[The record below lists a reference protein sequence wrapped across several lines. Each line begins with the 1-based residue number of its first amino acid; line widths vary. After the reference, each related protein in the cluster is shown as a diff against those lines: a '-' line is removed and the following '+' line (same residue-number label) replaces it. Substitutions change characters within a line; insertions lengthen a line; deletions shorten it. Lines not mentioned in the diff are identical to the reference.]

1 MELTYDNVIK
11 WFNAY
16 FQAFNDNEG
25 NPQTAEN
32 MRQYFMPD
40 LEFYSY
46 NMADEQKPTGVDHL
60 ISAIEHPGF
69 HEVFRPQYYVYDE
82 RQKILVAQLE
92 LQFTETATGT
102 VYPAK
107 MASAHYHI
115 VQDEKGNLRIKK
127 ALYWVEASS
136 PSEPGIIEKMRKYR
150 EEQKSGG

>member
-11 WFNAY
+11 WFDAY

-46 NMADEQKPTGVDHL
+46 NMADEEKPTGVDHL

-92 LQFTETATGT
+92 LQFTETSTGM
-102 VYPAK
+102 VFPAK

-115 VQDEKGNLRIKK
+115 VQDENKNLKIKK

-136 PSEPGIIEKMRKYR
+136 PSEPRIIDKMREYR
-150 EEQKSGG
+150 EKQKSGG

>member
-11 WFNAY
+11 WFDEY
-16 FQAFNDNEG
+16 FNAFNKNEG
-25 NPQTAEN
+25 NAETAQN

-46 NMADEQKPTGVDHL
+46 NMPEEEKPTGREHL

-82 RQKILVAQLE
+82 RRKILVAQLQ
-92 LQFTETATGT
+92 LQFTETSRGT
-102 VYPAK
+102 VFPAK

-115 VQDEKGNLRIKK
+115 VQDENEDLKIQKI
-127 ALYWVEASS
+127 LYFVEAAS
-136 PSEPGIIEKMRKYR
+136 PGEPNIIDRMRKYR
-150 EEQKSGG
+150 REQANR

>member
-11 WFNAY
+11 WFDAY

-46 NMADEQKPTGVDHL
+46 NMADEEKPTGVDHL

-82 RQKILVAQLE
+82 KQKILVAQLE
-92 LQFTETATGT
+92 LQFTETSTGM
-102 VYPAK
+102 VFPAK

-115 VQDEKGNLRIKK
+115 VQDENKNLKIKK

-136 PSEPGIIEKMRKYR
+136 PSEPRIIDKMREYR
-150 EEQKSGG
+150 EKQKSGG

>member
-11 WFNAY
+11 WFDDY
-16 FQAFNDNEG
+16 FNAFNENEG
-25 NPQTAEN
+25 NPETAQN

-46 NMADEQKPTGVDHL
+46 NMPDEEKPTGREHL

-82 RQKILVAQLE
+82 RQKILVAQLH

-115 VQDEKGNLRIKK
+115 VQDDNQELKIKK
-127 ALYWVEASS
+127 VLYFVEATS
-136 PSEPGIIEKMRKYR
+136 PDEPRLIDRMRKYR
-150 EEQKSGG
+150 QEQSKQ

>member
-1 MELTYDNVIK
+1 MELTYDNVTK
-11 WFNAY
+11 WFDDY
-16 FQAFNDNEG
+16 FKAFNDNEG
-25 NPQTAEN
+25 NPETAKN

-46 NMADEQKPTGVDHL
+46 NMPDEKKPTGVDHL

-82 RQKILVAQLE
+82 KQKILVAQLQ

-102 VYPAK
+102 VFPAK

-115 VQDEKGNLRIKK
+115 VQDENQGLKIKR
-127 ALYWVEASS
+127 ALYFVEASS
-136 PSEPGIIEKMRKYR
+136 SKEPRIIDKMRKYR
-150 EEQKSGG
+150 EEQKKR